1 MKKLLILIFLLASFQ
16 SNANDNMLLM
26 EQANKY
32 YDDGEFLPA
41 IETYQA
47 ILESGFES
55 AALYFNLG
63 NAHFKTN
70 DLPSAILNYEKA
82 RKIAP
87 FDADINFNL
96 EIANSR
102 IVDKIEPLPGLF
114 IFKWWN
120 LLINLRS
127 LEQWVWINIAS
138 FMLVLLMILT
148 FLMARYIWLRK
159 MSFWIGLVFIVAFAF
174 SFTIANQRYKMFIKQ
189 SEAIVFTPTVTVKS
203 SPRDNSTDIFVIHE
217 GIKVQLTNQ
226 VGEWYEIRIPD
237 GSKGWIKEED
247 FRKI

>member
-1 MKKLLILIFLLASFQ
+1 MLILVFLLASFQ
-16 SNANDNMLLM
+16 MNANDNLLLM

-32 YDDGEFLPA
+32 YDEGEFLPA

-55 AALYFNLG
+55 AALYYNLG
-63 NAHFKTN
+63 NAYFKIN
-70 DLPSAILNYEKA
+70 DLPSAILNFEKA

-87 FDADINFNL
+87 FDDDIHNNL

-120 LLINLRS
+120 LLINLQS
-127 LEQWVWINIAS
+127 LEQWVRINVGS
-138 FMLVLLMILT
+138 FILILLMILT

-159 MSFWIGLVFIVAFAF
+159 LSFWFGLVFIVAFTV
-174 SFTIANQRYKMFIKQ
+174 SFIIANQRYNMFINQ
-189 SEAIVFTPTVTVKS
+189 TEAIVFTPTVTVKS

-237 GSKGWIKEED
+237 GSKGWIREED